1 MNGNVLKADAFIP
14 ALGWSWR
21 GVKNISFAFGSN
33 EYWLG
38 LLAFGLPIAPGLRVL
53 ILCLGALV
61 LAAECFNTAI
71 ERVVNHL
78 SPGQHPLAKAAKD
91 AGSAGVA
98 LTAGAAG
105 VAWVF
110 ALWGL
115 L

>member
-1 MNGNVLKADAFIP
+1 MRQILTREWQRFKGRCIYSCA
-14 ALGWSWR
+14 
-21 GVKNISFAFGSN
+21 
-33 EYWLG
+33 
-38 LLAFGLPIAPGLRVL
+38 GLPIAPGLRVL
-53 ILCLGALV
+53 IFRLGALV

>member
-1 MNGNVLKADAFIP
+1 LA
-14 ALGWSWR
+14 WR
-21 GVKNISFAFGSN
+21 EEYFFRFWIYVNIGSA
-33 EYWLG
+33 
-38 LLAFGLPIAPGLRVL
+38 LLAFGLPIGPGLWVL

-61 LAAECFNTAI
+61 LAVECFDTAI

-78 SPGQHPLAKAAKD
+78 SPGQNPLAKVAKD
-91 AGSAGVA
+91 AGNAGVA

-110 ALWGL
+110 SLWGL

>member
-21 GVKNISFAFGSN
+21 GVAWREEHFFRFWIYMNIGLA
-33 EYWLG
+33 

-53 ILCLGALV
+53 ILCLGTLV
-61 LAAECFNTAI
+61 
-71 ERVVNHL
+71 
-78 SPGQHPLAKAAKD
+78 
-91 AGSAGVA
+91 
-98 LTAGAAG
+98 LTAGVAG

>member
-1 MNGNVLKADAFIP
+1 MNI
-14 ALGWSWR
+14 
-21 GVKNISFAFGSN
+21 GSA
-33 EYWLG
+33 
-38 LLAFGLPIAPGLRVL
+38 LLAFGLPIGPGLWVL

-61 LAAECFNTAI
+61 LAVECFDTAI

-78 SPGQHPLAKAAKD
+78 SPGQNPLAKD
-91 AGSAGVA
+91 AGNAGVA

-110 ALWGL
+110 SLWGL

>member
-1 MNGNVLKADAFIP
+1 MRQILTREWQRFKGRCIYFRA
-14 ALGWSWR
+14 
-21 GVKNISFAFGSN
+21 
-33 EYWLG
+33 
-38 LLAFGLPIAPGLRVL
+38 GLPIAPGLRVL
-53 ILCLGALV
+53 IILLGALV

-91 AGSAGVA
+91 AGSAGLV
-98 LTAGAAG
+98 LTAGVAG

-110 ALWGL
+110 VLLGL